1 MNTQQINE
9 KFESLP
15 YYLKKEVLDYIEFLT
30 KRHKIR
36 SKKEPFSFSW
46 EGGLKDIKDRISSVE
61 LQHKVREYR

>member
-30 KRHKIR
+30 KRHKIG

-46 EGGLKDIKDRISSVE
+46 EGGLKDIKEHFSSVE